1 VKARA
6 DAGRER
12 KVSIFQFVL
21 YIFLR
26 CVNTMIVRFCSVV
39 RPHYIVRLTSMAAI
53 FAFCLAL
60 IAGCTSSDSVFD
72 LVQQSLQN
80 VDRNPTATF
89 EILEKNLSQVKNK
102 AVIPL
107 LLDYFREAKQRG
119 EYYPSILAVI
129 ALYFEKISG
138 IESHVIVNITGP
150 YYTRDKEW
158 RSDMAQWQDWW
169 DKNGDYIYWDEQ
181 AQSLKVK
188 SH

>member
-1 VKARA
+1 
-6 DAGRER
+6 
-12 KVSIFQFVL
+12 
-21 YIFLR
+21 
-26 CVNTMIVRFCSVV
+26 MIVRFCSVV